1 MMLQCENCE
10 FFHRDEKGR
19 IQLRCDPFRT
29 IKEPECLAKWQ
40 LLRQDALLQAYH
52 ATLQWQ
58 QRLAPMQE
66 KMFEFMDRL
75 VNVCLPRIRDFNGV
89 SRKSFDN
96 QGNYSLGIT
105 DQAIFPEIDTG
116 KLQYTQGMDITF
128 VFNKSK
134 KEETMHLLDLLGLPF
149 TKK

>member
-10 FFHRDEKGR
+10 FFYRDEKGR
-19 IQLRCDPFRT
+19 IQLRCDPFST

-66 KMFEFMDRL
+66 KMFEFMKREMDDL
-75 VNVCLPRIRDFNGV
+75 DE
-89 SRKSFDN
+89 SDSWKN
-96 QGNYSLGIT
+96 Q
-105 DQAIFPEIDTG
+105 DDDEEF
-116 KLQYTQGMDITF
+116 
-128 VFNKSK
+128 
-134 KEETMHLLDLLGLPF
+134 KEENDDDA
-149 TKK
+149 TKF